1 MAIVAED
8 GTGLAT
14 AQTYATVQRL
24 KDYAK
29 ARGITLPSG
38 NTDLETMLAAG
49 WDAMLGLD
57 YQGERLTR
65 DQAGDF
71 PRTGVCIDGFDYDS
85 DELPPLLLDA
95 QCVLAIES
103 RTTKL
108 QPTIAADAAGP
119 VIEKTVDVITT
130 KYAPSGRGNT
140 KPIITKAQDLLRK
153 LLRSGGG
160 TGILRVVRG

>member
-8 GTGLAT
+8 GTGLST
-14 AQTYATVQRL
+14 AQTYATVARL

-38 NTDLETMLAAG
+38 NADLESMLMAG

-57 YQGERLTR
+57 YQGDRLTR

-71 PRTGVCIDGFDYDS
+71 PRSGVSVDGFEYAAN
-85 DELPPLLLDA
+85 ELPPLLLDA
-95 QCVLAIES
+95 QCVLAIAS
-103 RTTKL
+103 RSTNL
-108 QPTIAADAAGP
+108 QPTLDANAAGP
-119 VIEKTVDVITT
+119 VVEKTVDVITT
-130 KYAPSGRGNT
+130 KYAESGRWNT
-140 KPIITKAQDLLRK
+140 KPIVTKAQDLLRK

-160 TGILRVVRG
+160 TGTIRLVRA

>member
-1 MAIVAED
+1 MAIVVED
-8 GTGLAT
+8 GSGLAN
-14 AQTYATVQRL
+14 ATSYNSVQRL
-24 KDYAK
+24 KAYAK
-29 ARGITLPSG
+29 ARGITLPDG
-38 NTDLETMLAAG
+38 NADLETMLIAG

-71 PRTGVCIDGFDYDS
+71 PRTGICIDGFAYDP
-85 DELPPLLLDA
+85 DELPTLLLDA

-130 KYAPSGRGNT
+130 KYAASGRGNT
-140 KPIITKAQDLLRK
+140 KPIVTKAQDLLRK
-153 LLRSGGG
+153 LLRNGGG
-160 TGILRVVRG
+160 TGRLRVVRA